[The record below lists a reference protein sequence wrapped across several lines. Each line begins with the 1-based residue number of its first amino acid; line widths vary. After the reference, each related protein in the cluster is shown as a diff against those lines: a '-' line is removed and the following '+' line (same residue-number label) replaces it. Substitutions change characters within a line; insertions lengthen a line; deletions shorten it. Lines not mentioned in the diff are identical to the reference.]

1 MNLFWY
7 FIDLNPH
14 AKIKKKKK
22 KQTNFTYK
30 KKNRS
35 WKYESETHYFLIF
48 GLSYIYKYLLLISG
62 HV

>member
-1 MNLFWY
+1 MQKL
-7 FIDLNPH
+7 
-14 AKIKKKKK
+14 KKKK